1 MIAFYFNLWTL
12 AKSRSE
18 QLTHPIWALDEPK
31 VNIVWPHQR
40 PQACYKL
47 RRSYDTQAVKHAHS
61 SQGQNRNFSR
71 LPHFIFLSR
80 DLRVSS
86 TRNLSPLNFLFPNPS
101 LRSENRYSTRPEYN
115 HTEFKLDW
123 VRLPKLA
130 SSSDCRDTASYRS
143 WLGFERTGWDWC
155 ARRCRGSSRGMS
167 AKATRE
173 SPVGSPA
180 RSLPRSWSQPT
191 SMQSY
196 RPPMRS
202 NPRTPTSPGL
212 VCLFFYF
219 S

>member
-1 MIAFYFNLWTL
+1 MFLPYQLRKTKPYTAAWKMIAFYFNLWTL

-86 TRNLSPLNFLFPNPS
+86 TRNLSPLNFLFPKPFSPFWES
-101 LRSENRYSTRPEYN
+101 LFDPTRIQS
-115 HTEFKLDW
+115 HRIQVGLSQ
-123 VRLPKLA
+123 A
-130 SSSDCRDTASYRS
+130 
-143 WLGFERTGWDWC
+143 
-155 ARRCRGSSRGMS
+155 
-167 AKATRE
+167 AKTRI
-173 SPVGSPA
+173 
-180 RSLPRSWSQPT
+180 
-191 SMQSY
+191 
-196 RPPMRS
+196 
-202 NPRTPTSPGL
+202 
-212 VCLFFYF
+212 
-219 S
+219 